1 MFLQGEEV
9 SFHAAFL
16 AVVLPCLFIE
26 IQMGFSFSAVLV
38 AVAEKALGDEFVS
51 PLGVGDIFF
60 IEIFGNGLLSHKIMV
75 RE

>member
-9 SFHAAFL
+9 SFRAAFL
-16 AVVLPCLFIE
+16 AVVLPSLFIE
-26 IQMGFSFSAVLV
+26 IQVGFSFSAVLV

-51 PLGVGDIFF
+51 PLGVGDGFF
-60 IEIFGNGLLSHKIMV
+60 IEIFSNGLWGHIIMV

>member
-9 SFHAAFL
+9 AFHAALF

-38 AVAEKALGDEFVS
+38 AVAEKALGNEFVS
-51 PLGVGDIFF
+51 PLGVGDVFF
-60 IEIFGNGLLSHKIMV
+60 IEIFGNGLWGHRIMV